1 VRRSIK
7 AVRRR
12 GAIVVAVLLASS
24 AGNAGHAAAQTTSPQ
39 RRTMPPTERQ
49 TTLGPVIGSD
59 LSATSGTYA
68 WKGVPYAKPPVG
80 DLRWKAPADADPW
93 TSPRRTQRFENAC
106 AQASR
111 LYGPGLNNQYD
122 VTIGTSLGKT
132 VGSEDCLYLN
142 IWRPASAAVQLP
154 VIVWVHGGSN
164 ISGYTAD
171 PMYDGA
177 NLARTANAVVVSVNY
192 RLGVLGFFNLGQ
204 LKTGHPLDDSGN
216 FALLDIIKS
225 LQFVNRNIAAF
236 GGDAGNV
243 TLMGESAGAVN
254 VYAVMTSPLLI
265 EANPPLVHKMM
276 AMSGGISPAS
286 ELPAGSLAT
295 LAPPS
300 AYRAQADLLLRELLI
315 GDGRAVDATAATAL
329 VASTSATDIAAYM
342 RSKSADAIWT
352 AIVTKLAPA
361 NAGGSGPI
369 PDGHVLPA
377 NPIAAIRAGR
387 YLKAPI
393 LAGNTRDEG
402 KLFPTLLPL
411 VGGAVGR
418 LLDDATVFST
428 AFSYNPEAEPATTIE
443 QWIPASYLPAATP
456 GTGFTAK
463 ADQLTRVF
471 FLASRDSVLSAL
483 LSQQR
488 NIWYYRFDWDELP
501 PPFDV
506 IYGAAH
512 AFDLP
517 FAFGNFG
524 PSLYANIS
532 YTRANQAGRLALSDA
547 MMRSIGAF
555 ARTGDPNNPSL
566 GVTWPTWPSVLLF
579 DATPAAKAVSVQ

>member
-1 VRRSIK
+1 M
-7 AVRRR
+7 
-12 GAIVVAVLLASS
+12 SS
-24 AGNAGHAAAQTTSPQ
+24 TQ
-39 RRTMPPTERQ
+39 RQ
-49 TTLGPVIGSD
+49 TTFGVVVGTD
-59 LSATSGTYA
+59 LSAASGTYV

-80 DLRWKAPADADPW
+80 ELRWKAPADPDAW
-93 TSPRRTQRFENAC
+93 SSPRLTQQFGHAC

-111 LYGPGLNNQYD
+111 LYGPGQNNKYD
-122 VTIGTSLGKT
+122 ATIGTSLGKT

-142 IWRPASAAVQLP
+142 IWRPASAATQLP
-154 VIVWVHGGSN
+154 GIVWVHGGSN

-177 NLARTANAVVVSVNY
+177 NLARTANAVFVSVNY

-204 LKTGHPLDDSGN
+204 LKTGDPLDDSGN
-216 FALLDIIKS
+216 FALLDILKA
-225 LQFVNRNIAAF
+225 LQFVHRNIAAF
-236 GGDAGNV
+236 GGDPGNV

-254 VYAVMTSPLLI
+254 VYALMTSPLLVD
-265 EANPPLVHKMM
+265 AKPAMVHKLLPV
-276 AMSGGISPAS
+276 SGGISPAS
-286 ELPAGSLAT
+286 ELPAGSVAT
-295 LAPPS
+295 LAPLE
-300 AYRAQADLLLRELLI
+300 AFRGQADLLLRELII
-315 GDGRAVDATAATAL
+315 GDGHAADAAGAAAL
-329 VASTSATDIAAYM
+329 VASKSASDIAAYV

-352 AIVTKLAPA
+352 TIVTKLAPI

-387 YLKAPI
+387 YVRVPMLV
-393 LAGNTRDEG
+393 GNTRDEG
-402 KLFPTLLPL
+402 KLFPTMLPL

-418 LLDDATVFST
+418 LLNDAAVFST
-428 AFSYNPEAEPATTIE
+428 AFNYNPDAAPTTTVE
-443 QWIPASYLPAATP
+443 QWIPGSYLPATTSAS
-456 GTGFTAK
+456 GFNAK
-463 ADQLTRVF
+463 TEQLTRVF
-471 FLASRDSVLSAL
+471 FLASRDSVLNAL
-483 LSQQR
+483 KTRQS

-547 MMRSIGAF
+547 MMRTIGAF
-555 ARTGDPNNPSL
+555 ARTGDPNNPAL
-566 GVTWPTWPSVLLF
+566 GVTWPTWPSMLLF
-579 DATPAAKAVSVQ
+579 DATPAAKAISVQ

>member
-1 VRRSIK
+1 
-7 AVRRR
+7 
-12 GAIVVAVLLASS
+12 
-24 AGNAGHAAAQTTSPQ
+24 
-39 RRTMPPTERQ
+39 MPPTERQ
-49 TTLGPVIGSD
+49 TTLGLVVGSD

-93 TSPRRTQRFENAC
+93 TSPRLTQRFGNAC

-111 LYGPGLNNQYD
+111 LYGPGLNNKYD
-122 VTIGTSLGKT
+122 ATIGTSLGRT

-171 PMYDGA
+171 PIYDGA

-204 LKTGHPLDDSGN
+204 LKTGDPLDDSGN
-216 FALLDIIKS
+216 FALLDILKS
-225 LQFVNRNIAAF
+225 LQFVNRNITAF

-254 VYAVMTSPLLI
+254 LYAVMTSPLLVD
-265 EANPPLVHKMM
+265 ANPPLVHKML

-286 ELPAGSLAT
+286 ELPPGSIAT

-300 AYRAQADLLLRELLI
+300 AYRGQADLLLRELLI
-315 GDGRAVDATAATAL
+315 GDGRAVDAAAATAL
-329 VASTSATDIAAYM
+329 VASKSATEIAAYL
-342 RSKSADAIWT
+342 RGKSADAIWT
-352 AIVTKLAPA
+352 TVVTKLAPV

-369 PDGHVLPA
+369 PDGTVLPQ

-387 YLKAPI
+387 YVKGPI

-402 KLFPTLLPL
+402 KLFPTLLPV

-418 LLDDATVFST
+418 LLNDATVFST
-428 AFSYNPEAEPATTIE
+428 AFRYNPEAEPATTIDE
-443 QWIPASYLPAATP
+443 WIPASYLPAATP
-456 GTGFTAK
+456 GTGFNAK
-463 ADQLTRVF
+463 ADQLTRAF
-471 FLASRDSVLSAL
+471 FLASRDNVLSAL
-483 LSQQR
+483 NSQQR

-501 PPFDV
+501 APFDV

-524 PSLYANIS
+524 SSLYANIW

-555 ARTGDPNNPSL
+555 ARTGDPNNPAL
-566 GVTWPTWPSVLLF
+566 GVTWPTWPSMLLF
-579 DATPAAKAVSVQ
+579 DATPATKAISVQSTGR